1 MHVPRPIK
9 LSNFVTNRCPNR
21 RYALPV
27 VSGRAK
33 TVMRPGPR
41 FFRESIQAEMNQPKQ
56 NAAAKASILLVED
69 TRVLANTYIQYLRN
83 EPYDI
88 THAERG
94 GEAISHLKEHLPR
107 AILLDLQLP
116 DMSGMDVL
124 AYVKEEEIPC
134 PVIIITAH
142 GSINVAV
149 DAMKA
154 GAFDFIVKPF
164 AAERLIVTLKNAVER
179 QKLEDM
185 IDTYRHEVDREG
197 FHGIIGKSLPMQA
210 VYRVIESAASSKASI
225 FIKGESGTG
234 KEVTAEAIHRQSN
247 RRDKPFIALN
257 CAAIPKDLMESEI
270 FGHVK
275 GAFTSAVSD
284 RDGAAAQSN
293 GGTLFLDEICE
304 MDINLQAKLLR
315 FIQTETIQK
324 VGGSSLEKVDVRFIC
339 ATNRDPFEEVGKG
352 NFREDL
358 YYRLHVIPIELPPLR
373 DRDEDI
379 LEIARTFLTEY
390 AREEGKDFT
399 DFTPDAEDV
408 LLNFNWPGN
417 VRELQNVLRQIV
429 VLNNADM
436 VDASMMPS
444 PLDQMAGAGA
454 PARPQTAEMAT
465 ETDDVTAVLPPAAV
479 AAASRPARNRNEI
492 RPLADIERETI
503 ETAIRQCDGN
513 IRLAAKLLG
522 ISAPTIYR
530 KKATWEEPSGN

>member
-1 MHVPRPIK
+1 MAD
-9 LSNFVTNRCPNR
+9 N
-21 RYALPV
+21 
-27 VSGRAK
+27 AK
-33 TVMRPGPR
+33 GSAGKP
-41 FFRESIQAEMNQPKQ
+41 A
-56 NAAAKASILLVED
+56 ILLVED
-69 TRVLANTYIQYLRN
+69 TPVLAKTYIQYLRN

-88 THAERG
+88 THADRG
-94 GEAISHLKEHLPR
+94 AAAISHLKRQTPSV
-107 AILLDLQLP
+107 ILLDLQLP

-124 AYVKEEEIPC
+124 AFVRDQQMPC

-179 QKLEDM
+179 QKLENL
-185 IDTYRHEVDREG
+185 IDTYRHEVDRKG
-197 FHGIIGKSLPMQA
+197 FHGIIGASLPMQA
-210 VYRVIESAASSKASI
+210 VYRVIESAANSKASI

-247 RRDKPFIALN
+247 RRDKPFVALN

-275 GAFTSAVSD
+275 GAFTSAVNE
-284 RDGAAAQSN
+284 RNGAAALAD

-304 MDINLQAKLLR
+304 MDISLQAKLLR
-315 FIQTETIQK
+315 FIQTQTFQK
-324 VGGSSLEKVDVRFIC
+324 VGGSVLEKVDVRFVC

-352 NFREDL
+352 TFREDL

-379 LEIARTFLTEY
+379 LEIARAFLLKY
-390 AREEGKDFT
+390 AREEGKSFSG
-399 DFTPDAEDV
+399 FTPEAEEI
-408 LLNFNWPGN
+408 LLTFDWPGN

-429 VLNNADM
+429 VLNDAEL
-436 VDASMMPS
+436 VDTAMMPA
-444 PLDQMAGAGA
+444 PLDSLVGMASPTRPAANAPRPESSGRA
-454 PARPQTAEMAT
+454 PAAT
-465 ETDDVTAVLPPAAV
+465 SDEQA
-479 AAASRPARNRNEI
+479 I

-503 ETAIRQCDGN
+503 EDAIEKCDGN

-530 KKATWEEPSGN
+530 KKAGWDELTPD